1 MKYPTTQ
8 HHTHDF
14 ILDILISE
22 NLYLRHFNKYLSKSK
37 LKIILSKSNKLINY
51 YFIQLTILLIDKNIK
66 NVAENNSVL
75 TLTNQNRLITYSNL
89 TELLNHLPNLLCSF
103 FLNNNNNE
111 NKSNSDIS
119 ALLNRLNKS
128 YC

>member
-1 MKYPTTQ
+1 MKYTTTQ